1 MIKAKRRICVKLTSN
16 VLLKGNSF
24 CMPLAM
30 FHCCNPGFKQS
41 PQNSLNKYNVSA
53 ENVIR
58 KTPIIAASSH
68 LPGETQ
74 PILAVHEVTAPDTKA
89 VSKLWLAKDALYII
103 YDRGTS
109 FPLLDIQHVK
119 PRILSGRGRQLQGGH
134 SGGRADGAGEFP
146 SWGIGW
152 AKIGGRTSPGP

>member
-41 PQNSLNKYNVSA
+41 PQNSLNRYNVSA

-58 KTPIIAASSH
+58 KTPIIAAEKEQT
-68 LPGETQ
+68 GTQ
-74 PILAVHEVTAPDTKA
+74 RHEQ
-89 VSKLWLAKDALYII
+89 
-103 YDRGTS
+103 R
-109 FPLLDIQHVK
+109 
-119 PRILSGRGRQLQGGH
+119 R
-134 SGGRADGAGEFP
+134 FP
-146 SWGIGW
+146 SSKEANTNGATLAMPRHCI
-152 AKIGGRTSPGP
+152 KMTKNT